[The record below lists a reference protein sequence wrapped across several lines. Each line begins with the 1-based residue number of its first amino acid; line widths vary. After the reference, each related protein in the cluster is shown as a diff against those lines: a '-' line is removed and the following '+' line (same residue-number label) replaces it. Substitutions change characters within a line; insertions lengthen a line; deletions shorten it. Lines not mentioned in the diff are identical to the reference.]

1 MPLLCCT
8 GASLSCSMGTA
19 SSTLN
24 PGSPQVLTRPATL
37 AATITDHVPL
47 LNVLPFGMCRSLA
60 NPMVAAATAAAAGTL
75 TPMPC
80 VPLTPAP
87 WVPGSAKVLI
97 GGRPALGD
105 DGVLVCMWA
114 GQIRVAGAGST
125 VDLAG

>member
-19 SSTLN
+19 PATLN
-24 PGSPQVLTRPATL
+24 PGHPQVLTRPATS
-37 AATITDHVPL
+37 AATIADHVPML
-47 LNVLPFGMCRSLA
+47 HVPPFGLCRSLA
-60 NPMVAAATAAAAGTL
+60 NPAVAAATAAAAGTL

-87 WVPGSAKVLI
+87 WAPGSAKVRI

-114 GQIRVAGAGST
+114 GQIRVAAAGST